1 MTSLD
6 EKIAAEKGH
15 VRITALKAVQ
25 MRNTGQTLVKV
36 ETDAGIV
43 GIGEAGGTGP
53 VTRANLRYM
62 EDLLLGQDPLEIG
75 RLYDTMMNI
84 QHPNR
89 SHVPTVSG
97 VDIALWDIAG
107 KILNRPVS
115 KLLRGQYR
123 TEIPLYTN
131 SNGPANWLD
140 KGAVREW
147 AAEIEAHPY
156 GWQTLKM
163 GFLIPPHYCGV
174 LKRDF
179 RQEAKRYPTLMPS
192 ELRMIRKGYENLRE
206 ALNPTI
212 DMIVH
217 INNAFDLPSAIGLAQ
232 AVAPIMPLWLE
243 DPLPVPYHDSWKVLK
258 AASPVP
264 ISTGEKLE
272 APREFLPFLANG
284 VVDLIQP
291 DIVFAGGFT
300 GCWRIAE
307 LAEMYDIPVTM
318 HNAGGVVHNVI
329 TAHYGAT
336 TRNFVMSESALGM
349 YPVVIEEIINEKLE
363 VAHGKL
369 RVPNGP
375 GLGITLNEDA
385 VRANRMPGEPYWA

>member
-1 MTSLD
+1 MID
-6 EKIAAEKGH
+6 EKVEAEKGH

-25 MRNTGQTLVKV
+25 MRTTGQSLVKV

-53 VTRANLRYM
+53 MTRANLRYM
-62 EDLLLGQDPLEIG
+62 EDVLLGQDPLEIE
-75 RLYDTMMNI
+75 RLYDTMVNI

-123 TEIPLYTN
+123 SEIALYTN
-131 SNGPANWLD
+131 SNGPADWLD

-147 AAEIEAHPY
+147 AAQIEAHPY
-156 GWQTLKM
+156 GWKTLKM
-163 GFLIPPHYCGV
+163 GFLMPPYNGV

-179 RQEAKRYPTLMPS
+179 PQQAKRYPTLMPT
-192 ELRMIRKGYENLRE
+192 ELKVIGRGYENLRE
-206 ALNPTI
+206 ALDPSI

-217 INNAFDLPSAIGLAQ
+217 MNNMLDLPSAIGLAQ
-232 AVAPIMPLWLE
+232 VVAPIMPLWLE
-243 DPLPVPYHDSWKVLK
+243 DPLPIPYHDSWKVLK

-284 VVDLIQP
+284 VVDLMQP
-291 DIVFAGGFT
+291 DVVFAGGFT
-300 GCWRIAE
+300 GSWRIAE
-307 LAEMYDIPVTM
+307 LAEMYDIPITT
-318 HNAGGVVHNVI
+318 HNAGGMVHNAL

-336 TRNFVMSESALGM
+336 TRNFVMSESALKM
-349 YPVVIEEIINEKLE
+349 YSVVIEEIIQEKLE
-363 VAHGKL
+363 VVDSML
-369 RVPNGP
+369 RVPTGP
-375 GLGITLNEDA
+375 GLGITLDEDA
-385 VRANRMPGEPYWA
+385 VRANRMPGEPYWD